1 MLELQRISKILLG
14 VGCSV
19 ALIGVPVTGI
29 IEGKQSA
36 QLINASKV
44 NYQLKNSLNK
54 LQHSSLVHVTKVKI
68 NENDATIKR
77 NGEAVGS
84 AEITLANAISNNE
97 AKNAPDYARSQSVI
111 QAMVDNSQSWRPA
124 TTPWLNQKGLKC
136 QFVFGPMNSSKQ
148 RQVAWIFTNDQNQI
162 CYMATGVYG
171 RTSGNG
177 TSFHQVSLYTG
188 TQEPGIGAT
197 KYIYKPNVAPPGVS
211 SSHSSQ
217 SSMEGSVSH
226 GSTSSQK

>member
-1 MLELQRISKILLG
+1 MQRISKILLG

-29 IEGKQSA
+29 IEGKQSTN
-36 QLINASKV
+36 LINASKV

-54 LQHSSLVHVTKVKI
+54 LQHSSLVHVTKVKT

-97 AKNAPDYARSQSVI
+97 AKSAPDYAKSQSVI
-111 QAMVDNSQSWRPA
+111 QAMIDNSQNWRPA
-124 TTPWLNQKGLKC
+124 TTPWLNQKDLKC
-136 QFVFGPMNSSKQ
+136 QFVFGPLNSNKE
-148 RQVAWIFTNDQNQI
+148 RQVAWIFTNQQNQI
-162 CYMATGVYG
+162 CYLATGLYG
-171 RTSGNG
+171 DTNNNG
-177 TSFHQVSLYTG
+177 TSFYSISLYTG
-188 TQEPGIGAT
+188 TNTPGIGAT
-197 KYIYKPNVAPPGVS
+197 KYVYKPNVAPPGVS
-211 SSHSSQ
+211 SHTQ
-217 SSMEGSVSH
+217 SSSSMKGSVSN